1 MRREERCFL
10 TPRHL
15 TGDPEDTEVHLGKRS
30 PGAQAL
36 EGTPL
41 PVLEWAWGRRRQ
53 RGRGGSWGW
62 SHRALLAIVRAVA
75 SRTREVG
82 AVGGGGLGRGR
93 SQG

>member
-1 MRREERCFL
+1 M
-10 TPRHL
+10 
-15 TGDPEDTEVHLGKRS
+15 
-30 PGAQAL
+30 

-75 SRTREVG
+75 SPTREAG
-82 AVGGGGLGRGR
+82 AVGGRGVGQRKVSGLNRITGLEGSRAGPVGRLL
-93 SQG
+93 